1 MLEKSIK
8 PWILAARPR
17 TLPLSVMPVVV
28 GSAMALQDGFFEP
41 WRALA
46 CLAFAVLAQLGA
58 NWGNDYYD
66 FIKGADT
73 PKRVGPTRAVAA
85 GLVTPAAMRRA
96 TFGVLALAFAIGCT
110 LIPYGGWVLV
120 VVGVA
125 SIAAAL
131 AYTAGP
137 YPLGYNG
144 LGDVA
149 VIIFFGL
156 VAAPFTYYV
165 QAQSFSLPIWVAGL
179 AIGLM
184 INNVLVVTSTR
195 DIETDSKVGKRTLA
209 VRFGKR
215 FAEYQYAASAYI
227 AVALSW
233 VLWGLGSHF
242 LVVLP
247 TVLLP
252 LIWKEDSLFRRA
264 DIPVDYLHLLKGTA
278 KLVVFYGVLLSIGI
292 SVG

>member
-1 MLEKSIK
+1 MLEKSLK

-28 GSAMALQDGFFEP
+28 GSALALQDGFFQP
-41 WRALA
+41 WPALA
-46 CLAFAVLAQLGA
+46 CLAFSVLAQIGA

-73 PKRVGPTRAVAA
+73 PSRVGPTRAVAA
-85 GLVTPAAMRRA
+85 GLVTPAAMRNA
-96 TFGVLALAFAIGCT
+96 TYAVLALAFAIGCT
-110 LIPYGGWVLV
+110 LIPFGGWPLI

-125 SIAAAL
+125 SIVTAL

-137 YPLGYNG
+137 YPLGYHG

-149 VIIFFGL
+149 VIVFFGL
-156 VAAPFTYYV
+156 IAAPFTYYV
-165 QAQSFSLPIWVAGL
+165 QAQSFCLPVWIAGL

-184 INNVLVVTSTR
+184 INNVLVVASAR
-195 DIETDSKVGKRTLA
+195 DIQTDSKAGKHTLA

-215 FAEYQYAASAYI
+215 FTEYQYAVSAYA

-252 LIWKEDSLFRRA
+252 LIWNQDSLFRRA
-264 DIPVDYLHLLKGTA
+264 DIPVDYLHLLKGA
-278 KLVVFYGVLLSIGI
+278 ARLVVLYGVLLSIGI
-292 SVG
+292 SIG